1 MTSYVRAALLAL
13 AVASAA
19 CATSITPKPTGE
31 SKADPALQRAATRA
45 VLTADATA
53 LPPCASGL
61 IVHMEVVTPP
71 DTADSKSPWTERWLV
86 EHCGERLAYL
96 LTFTPGPGGTTFR
109 VRSER

>member
-1 MTSYVRAALLAL
+1 MITYVRVALVTL

-19 CATSITPKPTGE
+19 CATSITPKPSGE

-45 VLTADATA
+45 VLSADATA

-61 IVHMEVVTPP
+61 IVHMEVVTPTATP
-71 DTADSKSPWTERWLV
+71 DKSPWTERWIV

-96 LTFTPGPGGTTFR
+96 LTFTPEPGGTTFR
-109 VRSER
+109 IRSDR